1 MSGRSPLAIH
11 CHSFAAVFAGETF
24 GEMVLG
30 MGEALAGNYP
40 GRALSFVERHW
51 ASEDSEGEL
60 MGTPVVLAFP
70 SKRVGVFASGGG
82 VIARSDSTGEDLV
95 GFSGAGLYDS
105 VVCGRGVEERPLVR
119 AWDLTLQCV
128 LLPMYVI
135 YSKRG

>member
-1 MSGRSPLAIH
+1 MLQNDELPITSRVCAPLPT
-11 CHSFAAVFAGETF
+11 GELF
-24 GEMVLG
+24 GELVLG
-30 MGEALAGNYP
+30 MGETLVGNYP
-40 GRALSFVERHW
+40 GRALSFTVPHCGAGR
-51 ASEDSEGEL
+51 DGL
-60 MGTPVVLAFP
+60 LCPPRVLAFP

-82 VIARSDSTGEDLV
+82 VIARSDSTGEDAV

-105 VVCGRGVEERPLVR
+105 VVCGRGVVERPLVR

>member
-1 MSGRSPLAIH
+1 MNSLRPFIDGPERGRTRFSP
-11 CHSFAAVFAGETF
+11 AGETF

-40 GRALSFVERHW
+40 GRALSFKSRHW
-51 ASEDSEGEL
+51 SSGGEQL
-60 MGTPVVLAFP
+60 LGQPVVLAFP
-70 SKRVGVFASGGG
+70 SKRVGVFASGGD
-82 VIARSDSTGEDLV
+82 VIARSDSTGEDAV

-105 VVCGRGVEERPLVR
+105 VVCGRGVVERPLVR